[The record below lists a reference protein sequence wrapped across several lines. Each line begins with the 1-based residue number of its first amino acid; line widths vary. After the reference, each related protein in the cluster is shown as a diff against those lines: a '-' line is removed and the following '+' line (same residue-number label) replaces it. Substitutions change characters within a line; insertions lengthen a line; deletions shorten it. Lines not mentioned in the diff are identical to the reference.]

1 MGSDVRYV
9 TKSIRAMTNR
19 LQQTLFDLQTR
30 YGDYAIQTAK
40 TAPLRTLPTGF
51 AALDAALSRGG
62 VVCGRITTLI
72 TTGTSG
78 ALTVGYHLLG
88 RGQSFEAFTAYL
100 DLNNS
105 FDPEYAVGCGVT
117 LNQLLVIRAPDA
129 LLGIEIA
136 RDLALTNTVPL
147 VLVDLVR
154 LADDLSA
161 ATLDRLHDGV
171 IRAHAAVV
179 FVVDRLT
186 PDVEAV
192 SHTIL
197 RFERQ
202 SWHFDGNRLNCYE
215 SRVTILKDKPQP
227 KTESVTIS
235 IDHGGSFT

>member
-1 MGSDVRYV
+1 
-9 TKSIRAMTNR
+9 MTRDKR

-30 YGDYAIQTAK
+30 YGDYAIQSAK
-40 TAPLRTLPTGF
+40 AAPLRTLATGF
-51 AALDAALSRGG
+51 SALDAALNRGG

-88 RGQSFEAFTAYL
+88 QSQGFDAFTAYL

-105 FDPEYAVGCGVT
+105 FDPEYAVQCGVT

-147 VLVDLVR
+147 VLVDLVG
-154 LADDLSA
+154 LADALSTA
-161 ATLDRLHDGV
+161 MLDRLQDGV
-171 IRAHAAVV
+171 IRAQAAVV

-192 SHTIL
+192 SHTVL
-197 RFERQ
+197 QFQRR
-202 SWHFDGNRLNCYE
+202 SWHFEDNRLNCYE

-227 KTESVTIS
+227 KAEAVTLT

>member
-1 MGSDVRYV
+1 
-9 TKSIRAMTNR
+9 MTRDKR

-40 TAPLRTLPTGF
+40 TAPLRILSTGF
-51 AALDAALSRGG
+51 SGLDAALNRGG

-72 TTGTSG
+72 STGTSG

-88 RGQSFEAFTAYL
+88 QNQGFDAFTAYL
-100 DLNNS
+100 DLNSS
-105 FDPEYAVGCGVT
+105 FDPEYAVQCGVT

-147 VLVDLVR
+147 VLVDLVG
-154 LADDLSA
+154 LADEVFAS
-161 ATLDRLHDGV
+161 TLERLHDGI
-171 IRAHAAVV
+171 IRAQAAVV

-186 PDVEAV
+186 PNVETV

-197 RFERQ
+197 RFERR
-202 SWHFDGNRLNCYE
+202 SWHFEDNRLNCYE

-227 KTESVTIS
+227 KTEAVTLTIE
-235 IDHGGSFT
+235 HGGSFT